1 MKPIRILT
9 PSLEPLGEIDS
20 YLSLSFCRRYHSYG
34 EFELVL
40 NRKAGGASD
49 IGINTLIILGQDVN
63 KAGIIRFKEI
73 KTNERGEEILTCKG
87 CTLGGILQ
95 QRITIP
101 PTRQAYDIREGLA
114 ESVMKSYVQRNCI
127 DISEMAFPNLIIA
140 PSLNRGQSVKWQ
152 SRYKNLAEELEQISQ
167 FSGLGWRIYLDFN
180 SKKWVFD
187 TYEGRDCSVNQQN
200 NPPVIFSPEFENV
213 KSQEYVDSI
222 VGYANYAV
230 VAGKGE
236 GVDRE
241 IVMQGVAETGIDR
254 YVTFVDA
261 RDTENTI
268 ALIER
273 GNIRLSELKRLY
285 SFQAEVLVK
294 GPFEYQKDWEV
305 GDVVTVQNK
314 GWGVV
319 MDSRITEVTEIYE
332 AGGFQLKAV
341 FGNSLPTLSGKL
353 KFAFKDVKT
362 VVTS

>member
-1 MKPIRILT
+1 MKSIRILT

-40 NRKAGGASD
+40 NRKTGGAGA
-49 IGINTLIILGQDVN
+49 IEINTLIILGQDVN
-63 KAGIIRFKEI
+63 KAGIIRYKEI

-95 QRITIP
+95 LRITIP
-101 PTRQAYDIREGLA
+101 PDGQAYDIREATA
-114 ESVMKSYVQRNCI
+114 EAVMKDYVQRNCI
-127 DISEMAFPNLIIA
+127 EMQEMAFPNLIIA
-140 PSLNRGQSVKWQ
+140 PSLNRGQSIKWQ
-152 SRYKNLAEELEQISQ
+152 SRYKSLAEELEQISQ
-167 FSGLGWRIYLDFN
+167 FSGLGWQINLDFN

-187 TYEGRDCSVNQQN
+187 IIEGKDCSVNQQK

-236 GVDRE
+236 GADRE
-241 IVMQGVAETGIDR
+241 IVMLGATETGIDR

-261 RDTENTI
+261 RDVESTADLT
-268 ALIER
+268 ER
-273 GNIRLSELKRLY
+273 GNVRLSELKRTY

-314 GWGVV
+314 EWGVI
-319 MDSRITEVTEIYE
+319 MNSRITEVTEIYE

-341 FGNSLPTLSGKL
+341 FGNSLPTLSRKL
-353 KFAFKDVKT
+353 KSTIKDVKT